1 MPALTRWLLLV
12 LAVLVVGTGLFL
24 LAWDIPVPEQ
34 RVEETLPDARFPR

>member
-24 LAWDIPVPEQ
+24 VAWDIPVREE